1 MKITNKLGLP
11 QTLYNLARRDRYS
24 RGKSRIS
31 VTQLIDSPR
40 VRLLREK
47 HDDEIEVD
55 VSEMVW
61 PLIGQALHHVVEQ
74 GADSEHLS
82 EERVFLTING
92 WVISGGVDLQILS
105 TNELEYIEVGI
116 SDYKMTSAWAILNAK
131 IEWERQLNCYAH
143 LVEATKNYTVKSLE
157 IIGVCRDWNRHE
169 AGVKEGYPLAPIT
182 RIPQRLWSAAERLQY
197 LSGRVA
203 LHQDAEARHEWG
215 ESLPE
220 CTDDERWYRPGKI
233 AVVKEGRKKALKLF
247 ESDEKAEAEAYAKE
261 NKAEIEIRPGTNTR
275 CESFCP
281 ISQWCEQYQK
291 LKEENNE

>member
-74 GADSEHLS
+74 GADSKHLS

-92 WVISGGVDLQILS
+92 
-105 TNELEYIEVGI
+105 
-116 SDYKMTSAWAILNAK
+116 
-131 IEWERQLNCYAH
+131 
-143 LVEATKNYTVKSLE
+143 
-157 IIGVCRDWNRHE
+157 
-169 AGVKEGYPLAPIT
+169 
-182 RIPQRLWSAAERLQY
+182 
-197 LSGRVA
+197 
-203 LHQDAEARHEWG
+203 
-215 ESLPE
+215 
-220 CTDDERWYRPGKI
+220 
-233 AVVKEGRKKALKLF
+233 
-247 ESDEKAEAEAYAKE
+247 
-261 NKAEIEIRPGTNTR
+261 
-275 CESFCP
+275 
-281 ISQWCEQYQK
+281 
-291 LKEENNE
+291 